1 LDAPKKATL
10 LEIMDNYRR
19 ILFEIDDAEGV
30 LEDGLEEALTAAEG
44 ALTDKVDR
52 VLWVAAEAAKNA
64 ELYKERAQALADRG
78 KRLAKES
85 ERLKEYVHG
94 TLLTLRVK
102 RLETAHYV
110 ATVADSPPS
119 LGVLE
124 GKENKLLEE
133 LTDDKGCAR
142 SLWEMCQNP
151 LRGVRVKLELD
162 KKALLEDLKA
172 GKGGVWWSNYLW
184 IIKDR
189 TNLRVR

>member
-1 LDAPKKATL
+1 LNAPKKATL

-94 TLLTLRVK
+94 TLLTLGVK

-142 SLWEMCQNP
+142 SLWETCQNP
-151 LRGVRVKLELD
+151 PRGVRVKLELD